1 MMTFSPTA
9 FAIEFIGTAY
19 TRTRARTK
27 TWNLF
32 WNTFLI
38 FFFGYLYFFS
48 NGRASNW
55 LHHPVSGTRV
65 QTHNYSVV
73 STLRKQLDHGS
84 SVCEHL
90 VIAKKG

>member
-1 MMTFSPTA
+1 VCP
-9 FAIEFIGTAY
+9 IWIP
-19 TRTRARTK
+19 
-27 TWNLF
+27 L
-32 WNTFLI
+32 L
-38 FFFGYLYFFS
+38 FS

-73 STLRKQLDHGS
+73 STLRKQLDYGS